1 MRFSTISKRFTG
13 FFNKRKF
20 NWKIVSAVILLVIVL
35 TYIMRFRKN
44 EGMEVNNKEYQN
56 NQDNQDNRKE
66 AKLYFFY
73 ADWCPHCRTA
83 KQPGGPWNKF
93 TEKHNDVIIKGDY
106 DVFIEEVDCSSDD
119 NKHKGRYGVKEMM
132 HKYKV
137 EGYPTIILVKDG
149 DHYLYDTK
157 PDADRI
163 EEFVDTY
170 F

>member
-1 MRFSTISKRFTG
+1 MNID
-13 FFNKRKF
+13 
-20 NWKIVSAVILLVIVL
+20 
-35 TYIMRFRKN
+35 KN
-44 EGMEVNNKEYQN
+44 ELNAELNKNINEIES
-56 NQDNQDNRKE
+56 D
-66 AKLYFFY
+66 L
-73 ADWCPHCRTA
+73 
-83 KQPGGPWNKF
+83 
-93 TEKHNDVIIKGDY
+93 
-106 DVFIEEVDCSSDD
+106 IEEVDCSGDD